1 MVQEYSFEKIKDY
14 LYPDH
19 PTMITGNLL
28 GLVFMI
34 DIIGLPTVLF
44 GNPSI
49 IIKMMLIPI
58 IFINIWAVVIRFNVE
73 KYQVVYTLFQGI
85 YCLIFSILCIMAGYR
100 FFIRYHQEYGLMYIF
115 VTITCQILL
124 WMICFKYQRNALKEG
139 RYSPGYKKKKKR
151 KTNMFWRA
159 IGVLGIL
166 GGSGGLVIGKIIA
179 ANFKDNQSVIT
190 LVLTGVLL
198 FIGYISSLGI
208 HSIHK
213 YYLMKQYRPELFQD
227 RCANKIITN

>member
-28 GLVFMI
+28 GLILML

-58 IFINIWAVVIRFNVE
+58 IFINIWAVVIRLNVE
-73 KYQVVYTLFQGI
+73 RYQVVYTLFQGI
-85 YCLIFSILCIMAGYR
+85 YFLILSILCIMAGYR
-100 FFIRYHQEYGLMYIF
+100 FFIRYHQEYGLFYIF
-115 VTITCQILL
+115 VTITFQILL
-124 WMICFKYQRNALKEG
+124 WAICFKYQRNALKEG
-139 RYSPGYKKKKKR
+139 RYSSKYKKKKS

-159 IGVLGIL
+159 IGVLAVL
-166 GGSGGLVIGKIIA
+166 GGGGGLVIGKIIVV
-179 ANFKDNQSVIT
+179 NFKGDQSTIT
-190 LVLTGVLL
+190 LGLAIALVVL
-198 FIGYISSLGI
+198 GYLMSLGI
-208 HSIHK
+208 NCIHK
-213 YYLMKQYRPELFQD
+213 YYLMKQYRPELFH
-227 RCANKIITN
+227 R

>member
-28 GLVFMI
+28 GLLLML

-58 IFINIWAVVIRFNVE
+58 IFINIWAAVIRLNVE

-85 YCLIFSILCIMAGYR
+85 YFLILSILCIMAGYR
-100 FFIRYHQEYGLMYIF
+100 FFRLYHQEYGLLYIF
-115 VTITCQILL
+115 VTITLQILFL
-124 WMICFKYQRNALKEG
+124 LMCFKYQRNALKEG
-139 RYSPGYKKKKKR
+139 RYSSKYKKKKKS
-151 KTNMFWRA
+151 KTNLFWRV
-159 IGVLGIL
+159 IGVLGLL
-166 GGSGGLVIGKIIA
+166 GGGGDSCLVR
-179 ANFKDNQSVIT
+179 F
-190 LVLTGVLL
+190 LL
-198 FIGYISSLGI
+198 
-208 HSIHK
+208 
-213 YYLMKQYRPELFQD
+213 
-227 RCANKIITN
+227 

>member
-19 PTMITGNLL
+19 PTIIKD
-28 GLVFMI
+28 LVWAMLFTLN
-34 DIIGLPTVLF
+34 IIGLPTVLV

-49 IIKMMLIPI
+49 IIKVMLIPI
-58 IFINIWAVVIRFNVE
+58 IFINICAIVIRFNVE
-73 KYQVVYTLFQGI
+73 KYQVLFTLFQGVFS
-85 YCLIFSILCIMAGYR
+85 LIISILCIMAGYR
-100 FFIRYHQEYGLMYIF
+100 FFILYHQEYGLMYIF
-115 VTITCQILL
+115 VTIILYIL
-124 WMICFKYQRNALKEG
+124 FLLICFKYQRNALKEG
-139 RYSPGYKKKKKR
+139 RYSSKYKKKKKS
-151 KTNMFWRA
+151 KANIFWRV
-159 IGVLGIL
+159 IGVLGVL
-166 GGSGGLVIGKIIA
+166 GGGGGLVIGKIIA

-213 YYLMKQYRPELFQD
+213 YYLMKQYRSELFH
-227 RCANKIITN
+227 R